1 MFDTHTHVNDP
12 RTRAESDKIIADFV
26 AGGGEYIVENAYDAV
41 SSALAV
47 ELSAKHAEVYAA
59 VGLHPEYADRVTNND
74 ISAVEKLAINRKVVA
89 IGEIGLDYHYDG
101 FDKSLQKSLFIKQ
114 ILLADKLSLPVILHI
129 RDAYEDAET
138 ILKEYHEYLNHG
150 VLLHCYSGSAEMLG
164 RYAFVDPYVAFGG
177 AITFKNNRRG
187 DVIRAVKRDRLLAE
201 TDCPYLAP
209 VPVRGTTNN
218 PSNVRYVI
226 ERLAEELGI
235 DCAECETLTTAN
247 AKRFFAIE

>member
-12 RTRAESDKIIADFV
+12 RTRAESNKIIEEFLSC
-26 AGGGEYIVENAYDAV
+26 GGEFIVENAYDAE

-47 ELSAKHAEVYAA
+47 KLSEQHAEVYAA
-59 VGLHPEYADRVTNND
+59 VGIHPEYADRVTDDDLAVVEELAVND
-74 ISAVEKLAINRKVVA
+74 KVVA

-101 FDKSLQKSLFIKQ
+101 YDKTLQKSLFIKQ
-114 ILLADKLSLPVILHI
+114 ILLADKLSLPVILHV
-129 RDAYEDAET
+129 RDAYEDTET
-138 ILKEYHEYLNHG
+138 ILKEYRNYLNNG
-150 VLLHCYSGSAEMLG
+150 VLLHCYSGSAEMLE
-164 RYAFVDPYVAFGG
+164 RYAFLDPYTAFGG

-187 DVIRAVKRDRLLAE
+187 EVIRAVKRDRLLAE

-218 PSNVRYVI
+218 PANVRYVI

-235 DCAECETLTTAN
+235 GYAECEALTTAN
-247 AKRFFAIE
+247 AKRFFGIE